1 MVDQHFVQVVVVLA
15 VHQME
20 AAAYAAVVVDNF
32 ALAVVVHHQFEEV
45 PWHLVAEFIIH
56 FLTYKY

>member
-15 VHQME
+15 VLQIE
-20 AAAYAAVVVDNF
+20 AYAAAVVDNF